1 MKERSSLSVFLRLG
15 ALVRP
20 LAGWMALAVLLGLAG
35 FLCAIAIP
43 VLGGYSALLALQSR
57 AFPSGLLV
65 LSLAAAAVLRGFLRY
80 GEQTCNHYIAFR
92 LLALIRDRVFAA
104 LRRLAPAKLD
114 GREKGALIS
123 LITSDVELLEVFY
136 AHTISPVLIA
146 LLLSLGMAAFIGS
159 FHWLLGAIALIA
171 YATVGIVIP
180 LVYARRAKPLGK
192 SVRANMAR
200 LSSYLLDSLRG
211 LKETLQY
218 GTGGARL
225 SCIHARTEELLNTD
239 RALKKLSAES
249 AAMSGFAVTFFSL
262 AVLYVSALLSIH
274 GDAGFEGVLIPT
286 IAMFSSF
293 GAVIA
298 VANLG
303 SGLSQTVAA
312 GRRVLDLLDELP
324 AVADLTSG
332 ASVAFAD
339 ASVQNVSF
347 GYGAKP
353 VLRSVSAEIPAGEI
367 IGITGRSG
375 SGKSTLLRLLM
386 RFFDPQTGKI
396 ALSGVQLSQ
405 INTSCLRG
413 VESFVAQEVELFHDS
428 IEENIR
434 IGRRDA
440 THEQIVSACKKAS
453 LHDFILSLPN
463 GYDTE
468 VGELG
473 ETLSGGERQRIGLAR
488 AFLHDAPLL
497 LLDEPTS
504 NLDSLNE
511 AIILKALAED
521 KKRTIVLVSH
531 RASTMRIARRVY
543 SVESGRLS

>member
-1 MKERSSLSVFLRLG
+1 MKERSSLSILLRLG
-15 ALVRP
+15 VLVRP
-20 LAGWMALAVLLGLAG
+20 LAGWMALAVLLGLLG
-35 FLCAIAIP
+35 FACAIAVP
-43 VLGGYSALLALQSR
+43 VLGGFAALDALETR
-57 AFPSGLLV
+57 TLPAGILV
-65 LSLAAAAVLRGFLRY
+65 LVLITAAVLRGFLRY

-104 LRRLAPAKLD
+104 LCRLAPAKLD
-114 GREKGALIS
+114 GHGKGALIS

-146 LLLSLGMAAFIGS
+146 LLLSCGMAAFIGS
-159 FHWLLGAIALIA
+159 YHWLLGIVALLA
-171 YATVGIVIP
+171 YAAVGIVIP
-180 LVYARRAKPLGK
+180 LFSARRAKPLGL
-192 SVRANMAR
+192 SVRANTAH

-218 GTGGARL
+218 GTGGQRL
-225 SCIHARTEELLNTD
+225 AGIHTRTEELLNTD
-239 RALKKLSAES
+239 RALRNVSGKS
-249 AAMSGFAVTFFSL
+249 AAVTGFAVTFFSL
-262 AVLYVSALLSIH
+262 TVLGVSALLYLRGTVH
-274 GDAGFEGVLIPT
+274 FDGVLIPT
-286 IAMFSSF
+286 VAMFSSF

-312 GRRVLDLLDELP
+312 GRRVLDLLDESP
-324 AVADLTSG
+324 AVDEVTNGASIAFSG
-332 ASVAFAD
+332 ASVRD
-339 ASVQNVSF
+339 VSF
-347 GYGAKP
+347 AYGKEA

-375 SGKSTLLRLLM
+375 SGKSTMLRLLM

-396 ALSGVQLSQ
+396 ALSGTPLPQV
-405 INTSCLRG
+405 NTSCLRG

-428 IEENIR
+428 IEQNIR
-434 IGRRDA
+434 IGRLDA
-440 THEQIVSACKKAS
+440 TREEIILACKKAS
-453 LHDFILSLPN
+453 VHDFILSLPN

-488 AFLHDAPLL
+488 VFLHDAPLL

-521 KKRTIVLVSH
+521 KRRTIVLVSH

>member
-1 MKERSSLSVFLRLG
+1 MKERSSFSILLRLS

-20 LAGWMALAVLLGLAG
+20 LAGWMALAVLLGLLG

-43 VLGGYSALLALQSR
+43 VLGGYAALDVLETRAL
-57 AFPSGLLV
+57 PSGSV
-65 LSLAAAAVLRGFLRY
+65 VFSLIAAAVLRGFFRY

-114 GREKGALIS
+114 GRGKGALIS

-146 LLLSLGMAAFIGS
+146 LLLSFGMAAFIGS
-159 FHWLLGAIALIA
+159 YHWLLGIIALLA
-171 YATVGIVIP
+171 YATVGTVIP
-180 LVYARRAKPLGK
+180 LFSARCAKSLGQ
-192 SVRANMAR
+192 SIRANMAH

-211 LKETLQY
+211 LNETLQY
-218 GTGGARL
+218 GTGGQRL
-225 SCIHARTEELLNTD
+225 AGIHTRTEELLNTD
-239 RALKKLSAES
+239 YALKKVSGKS
-249 AAMSGFAVTFFSL
+249 AAVTGFAVTLFSVIVL
-262 AVLYVSALLSIH
+262 AVSALLYL
-274 GDAGFEGVLIPT
+274 GGTVGFEGVLIPT

-298 VANLG
+298 VSNLG

-312 GRRVLDLLDELP
+312 GRRVLNLLDEPP
-324 AVADLTSG
+324 AVDEVTNG
-332 ASVAFAD
+332 ASVEFSG

-347 GYGAKP
+347 AYGKER
-353 VLRSVSAEIPAGEI
+353 VLSSVSADIPAGEI
-367 IGITGRSG
+367 IGITGCSG

-396 ALSGVQLSQ
+396 ALSGAPLTQ

-413 VESFVAQEVELFHDS
+413 IESFVAQEVELFHDS
-428 IEENIR
+428 IEQNIR
-434 IGRRDA
+434 IGRLDA
-440 THEQIVSACKKAS
+440 TREEIIFACKKAS
-453 LHDFILSLPN
+453 IHDFILSLPN

>member
-1 MKERSSLSVFLRLG
+1 MKERSSLSVLLRLG

-20 LAGWMALAVLLGLAG
+20 LAGWMLLAVLLGLLG

-43 VLGGYSALLALQSR
+43 VLGGYALLEALETH
-57 AFPSGLLV
+57 ADTSGMLV
-65 LSLAAAAVLRGFLRY
+65 LSLITAAVLRGVLRY

-92 LLALIRDRVFAA
+92 LLALIRDRVFTA
-104 LRRLAPAKLD
+104 LRRLSPAKLD
-114 GREKGALIS
+114 GRGRGALIS

-180 LVYARRAKPLGK
+180 LVYARRAKPLGQ
-192 SVRANMAR
+192 SARTNTAN

-211 LKETLQY
+211 LKETLQF

-225 SCIHARTEELLNTD
+225 SCIHARTEELLDTD
-239 RALKKLSAES
+239 RAQKKLSAES

-262 AVLYVSALLSIH
+262 AVLCVSALLSIN
-274 GDAGFEGVLIPT
+274 GAVGFEGVLIPT

-303 SGLSQTVAA
+303 SGLSQTIAA
-312 GRRVLDLLDELP
+312 GSRVLDLLDESP
-324 AVADLTSG
+324 VVEEVPGGETVAFSG
-332 ASVAFAD
+332 ASVENIRF
-339 ASVQNVSF
+339 S
-347 GYGAKP
+347 YGAED
-353 VLRSVSAEIPAGEI
+353 VLHSVSAEIPVGEI

-386 RFFDPQTGKI
+386 RFFDPQSGKI
-396 ALSGVQLSQ
+396 ALSGTMLSQ
-405 INTSCLRG
+405 INTRCLRQN
-413 VESFVAQEVELFHDS
+413 ESFVAQEVELFHDS
-428 IEENIR
+428 IEQNIR
-434 IGRRDA
+434 IGKLGA
-440 THEQIVSACKKAS
+440 TREEIIAACKKAS
-453 LHDFILSLPN
+453 IHDFILSLPN

-468 VGELG
+468 MGELG

-543 SVESGRLS
+543 SVDGGRLS

>member
-1 MKERSSLSVFLRLG
+1 MKERSSLSILLRLG

-20 LAGWMALAVLLGLAG
+20 LAGWMALAVLLGLLG
-35 FLCAIAIP
+35 FVCAIAIP
-43 VLGGYSALLALQSR
+43 VLGGFAALDALETR
-57 AFPSGLLV
+57 TLPADILV
-65 LSLAAAAVLRGFLRY
+65 LSLITVAVLRGFLRY

-104 LRRLAPAKLD
+104 LCRLAPAKLD
-114 GREKGALIS
+114 GRGKGALIS

-146 LLLSLGMAAFIGS
+146 LLLSCGMAAFIGS
-159 FHWLLGAIALIA
+159 YHWLLGIVALLA
-171 YATVGIVIP
+171 YAAVGIVIP
-180 LVYARRAKPLGK
+180 LFSARRAKPLGQ
-192 SVRANMAR
+192 SVRANTAH

-218 GTGGARL
+218 GTGGQRL
-225 SCIHARTEELLNTD
+225 AGIHTRTEELLNTD
-239 RALKKLSAES
+239 RALKNVSGKS
-249 AAMSGFAVTFFSL
+249 AAVTGFAVTFFSL
-262 AVLYVSALLSIH
+262 TVLGVSAVLYLGNTVEFRA
-274 GDAGFEGVLIPT
+274 VLIPT
-286 IAMFSSF
+286 VAMFSSF

-312 GRRVLDLLDELP
+312 GRRVLDLLDESP
-324 AVADLTSG
+324 AVDEVTNG
-332 ASVAFAD
+332 ASVAFTG
-339 ASVQNVSF
+339 ASMRDVSF
-347 GYGAKP
+347 AYGKEA

-386 RFFDPQTGKI
+386 RFFDPQTGMI
-396 ALSGVQLSQ
+396 ALSGVQLPQ
-405 INTSCLRG
+405 VNTSCLRG
-413 VESFVAQEVELFHDS
+413 VESFVSQEVELFHDS
-428 IEENIR
+428 IEQNIR
-434 IGRRDA
+434 LGKPGA
-440 THEQIVSACKKAS
+440 TREEIVAACKKAS

-521 KKRTIVLVSH
+521 KRRTIVLVSH

>member
-1 MKERSSLSVFLRLG
+1 M
-15 ALVRP
+15 
-20 LAGWMALAVLLGLAG
+20 
-35 FLCAIAIP
+35 
-43 VLGGYSALLALQSR
+43 
-57 AFPSGLLV
+57 
-65 LSLAAAAVLRGFLRY
+65 
-80 GEQTCNHYIAFR
+80 
-92 LLALIRDRVFAA
+92 
-104 LRRLAPAKLD
+104 
-114 GREKGALIS
+114 
-123 LITSDVELLEVFY
+123 
-136 AHTISPVLIA
+136 
-146 LLLSLGMAAFIGS
+146 
-159 FHWLLGAIALIA
+159 
-171 YATVGIVIP
+171 
-180 LVYARRAKPLGK
+180 
-192 SVRANMAR
+192 
-200 LSSYLLDSLRG
+200 
-211 LKETLQY
+211 
-218 GTGGARL
+218 
-225 SCIHARTEELLNTD
+225 
-239 RALKKLSAES
+239 
-249 AAMSGFAVTFFSL
+249 TFFSL

-324 AVADLTSG
+324 AVADVTSG
-332 ASVAFAD
+332 ASVAFAG
-339 ASVQNVSF
+339 ASVQDVSF

>member
-1 MKERSSLSVFLRLG
+1 MKERSSFSVLLRLG

-20 LAGWMALAVLLGLAG
+20 LAGWMALAVLLGLLG
-35 FLCAIAIP
+35 FACAIAIP
-43 VLGGYSALLALQSR
+43 VLGGFAALSVLETQV
-57 AFPSGLLV
+57 FPSGLV
-65 LSLAAAAVLRGFLRY
+65 VFSLFAAAVLRGFLRY

-136 AHTISPVLIA
+136 AHTISPVVIA
-146 LLLSLGMAAFIGS
+146 LLLSLGMALFIGS
-159 FHWLLGAIALIA
+159 FHWLLGVIALLA
-171 YATVGIVIP
+171 YGTVGIVVP
-180 LVYARRAKPLGK
+180 LFSARSAKPPGQ
-192 SVRANMAR
+192 SVRANMAL
-200 LSSYLLDSLRG
+200 LSGYLLDSLHG
-211 LKETLQY
+211 LRETLQY
-218 GTGGARL
+218 GTGRQRL
-225 SCIHARTEELLNTD
+225 DGIHARTEELLEAD
-239 RALKKLSAES
+239 RALKKISGKSTSAT
-249 AAMSGFAVTFFSL
+249 GFAVTFFSL
-262 AVLYVSALLSIH
+262 AVLALSAWLFLNGTILL
-274 GDAGFEGVLIPT
+274 GGVLISS

-303 SGLSQTVAA
+303 SGLSQTIAA
-312 GRRVLDLLDELP
+312 GSRVLDLLDEEP
-324 AVADLTSG
+324 VVEDVARGKTIT
-332 ASVAFAD
+332 FAD
-339 ASVQNVSF
+339 ASVQDVCFS
-347 GYGAKP
+347 YGNEN
-353 VLRSVSAEIPAGEI
+353 VLRSVSAEIPAGKI

-396 ALSGVQLSQ
+396 ALSGTPLSQ
-405 INTSCLRG
+405 INTLCLRQN
-413 VESFVAQEVELFHDS
+413 ESFVAQEVELFHDS
-428 IEENIR
+428 IEQNIR
-434 IGRRDA
+434 IGKLSA
-440 THEQIVSACKKAS
+440 TRAEVVLACKKAS
-453 LHDFILSLPN
+453 IHDFILSLPK

-511 AIILKALAED
+511 AIILKALAGD
-521 KKRTIVLVSH
+521 KNRTIVLVSH
-531 RASTMRIARRVY
+531 RASTMRIAQRVY